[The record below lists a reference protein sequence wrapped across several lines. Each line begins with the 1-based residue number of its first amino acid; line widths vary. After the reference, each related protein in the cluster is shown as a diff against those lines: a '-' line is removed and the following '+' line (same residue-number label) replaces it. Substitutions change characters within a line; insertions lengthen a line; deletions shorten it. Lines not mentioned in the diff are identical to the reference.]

1 MMTELLIFAIFF
13 VFLALLLFLRIIKGP
28 NAVDRAL
35 TADAIEILLTTAL
48 MLYAVYS
55 GRSGYL
61 DIALVVAL
69 LGFIGTVLIARYIG
83 GRL

>member
-1 MMTELLIFAIFF
+1 MIELVYFAAGF
-13 VFLALLLFLRIIKGP
+13 VVLALLLFIRLMKGP

-35 TADAIEILLTTAL
+35 TSDAVEILVTCAL
-48 MLYAVYS
+48 VLYSVYS
-55 GRSGYL
+55 GRGIYL

>member
-1 MMTELLIFAIFF
+1 MIELVYFAVAF
-13 VFLALLLFLRIIKGP
+13 VALALLLFIRLIKGP

-35 TADAIEILLTTAL
+35 TGDAVEVLVTSAL
-48 MLYAVYS
+48 VLYSVYS
-55 GRSGYL
+55 GRGIYL

-69 LGFIGTVLIARYIG
+69 LGFIGTVLIARYMG